1 MFGRAPALVSAHT
14 LSRDYIRWA
23 RILAVAA
30 VLAAVGARLVVTRPD
45 LLRGLLAAA
54 LALLLV
60 ALCFRTPRVGVLA
73 TLTFLPFL
81 AFTRRLL
88 IEDAGWPSNDPLLL
102 VGPIVVFALVI
113 RLFVM
118 EGRPLAPDRLSKLI
132 LALVVIAT
140 IQVFNPAGLGLTTGV
155 TGLMFVLGPLLWF
168 FVGRELADDALVRRL
183 LVVLVVSA
191 AAIAVY
197 GLLQSESGLPF
208 WDTQW
213 LEVTSGEGYTSL
225 EVDDALRPWGTFSSS
240 LEYALWLGAALTVAV
255 ALALHRSAYLLLA
268 LPVIAAA
275 VFVSGTRAAL
285 LGALFGIAVIIGL
298 RTRRGGA
305 SLVTVVLGVAIIVGG
320 LAVLGPR
327 LQEAAGQGGNDL
339 VQRQV
344 GGATDPFSEQSTL
357 GLHWELLV
365 DGVTDGFTQPLGS
378 GTGTT
383 GRAFGKAEQPS
394 SSDQGGSEVKP
405 TTEVDL
411 SDMFRSFGLVGGLI
425 YLLIILGVC
434 VAVVRAYGRGHVLAL
449 AIAGVLICTFG
460 QWMTGGHYA
469 LGPLT
474 WLLVGWLT
482 ARASSEREREPEPE
496 EAAVVLGPSQGPAQ
510 ARA

>member
-1 MFGRAPALVSAHT
+1 MFGRTPALVWAPAL
-14 LSRDYIRWA
+14 SRDHVRRGA
-23 RILAVAA
+23 RILAVVA
-30 VLAAVGARLVVTRPD
+30 VLSAVGARVVVTRPD
-45 LLRGLLAAA
+45 LLRGLFAVA
-54 LALLLV
+54 LALFLI
-60 ALCFRTPRVGVLA
+60 ALCFRAPRVGVLA

-102 VGPIVVFALVI
+102 VGPVVVGALVV
-113 RLFVM
+113 RLFVV
-118 EGRPLAPDRLSKLI
+118 EGRSLAPDRLSKLV

-168 FVGRELADDALVRRL
+168 FVGREIADDALVRRL
-183 LVVLVVSA
+183 LVVVVVSA

-197 GLLQSESGLPF
+197 GLLQSESGLPS
-208 WDTQW
+208 WDIQW
-213 LEVTSGEGYTSL
+213 LDVTSGEGYTSL

-240 LEYALWLGAALTVAV
+240 LEYALWLGVALTIAV
-255 ALALHRSAYLLLA
+255 ALALHRSAYLLLVTP
-268 LPVIAAA
+268 LIAAA
-275 VFVSGTRAAL
+275 VFISGTRAAL

-305 SLVTVVLGVAIIVGG
+305 SLLTVVVGVAIIVGG
-320 LAVLGPR
+320 LATLGPR
-327 LQEAAGQGGNDL
+327 LQQAAGQGGNDL

-344 GGATDPFSEQSTL
+344 GGVTEPFSEKSTV
-357 GLHWELLV
+357 GLHWQLLV

-378 GTGTT
+378 GTGST
-383 GRAFGKAEQPS
+383 GRALGKSQVAAS
-394 SSDQGGSEVKP
+394 GGGSEAKP

-411 SDMFRSFGLVGGLI
+411 SDMFRSFGLAGGLI
-425 YLLIILGVC
+425 YALIIVG
-434 VAVVRAYGRGHVLAL
+434 VAVAVLRAYGRGHVLAL
-449 AIAGVLICTFG
+449 AIAGLLICTFG

-469 LGPLT
+469 LAPLT
-474 WLLVGWLT
+474 WLLVGWLA
-482 ARASSEREREPEPE
+482 ARSSREREREPEPE
-496 EAAVVLGPSQGPAQ
+496 EAAVALGLERAPAP